1 MSDPAK
7 YRKREEVKDMR
18 QHHDPINMLKDR
30 LIDRKLM
37 NEEESKKIQDEVF
50 DVIEQAANKAL
61 ENGEPDSSALMTDIY
76 VEENHAG

>member
-1 MSDPAK
+1 
-7 YRKREEVKDMR
+7 MR
-18 QHHDPINMLKDR
+18 QHHDPINILKDR

-61 ENGEPDSSALMTDIY
+61 ENGEPLSSALMTDIY